1 MTYHLVIFIGLV
13 VFAINLVFNLR
24 SLKNPEGNALMP
36 EPAPFVSVLIPA
48 RDEGANIELCVKS
61 LQQQDYHN
69 FEILVL
75 DDNSSDDTANIVK
88 RLEAADNRTCL
99 ISGKPLCEGWAGKP
113 FACYQLAQKAKGDW
127 LLFVDADTVHAP
139 HMLRSTVSLAIKSG
153 CSLLSGFPRQLT
165 SSLSEKVSIPLMYF
179 IILSWLPLWWL
190 QSSRKL
196 KPSLAIGQ
204 FLLFPREEYWRIG
217 GHKAVKSRILEDVW
231 LGIEVNRHGGRH
243 VAINLAP
250 VVSCH
255 MYQSV
260 KSMWEGFIK
269 WMYSVAVLS
278 SAALLGLL
286 TIGLLFFLIPF
297 FSLWKELFWVAS
309 PSAWRSLVISQ
320 VSVILAMRWLTDRH
334 FREPSIPIFLHP
346 LGFSFVI
353 LAVFCAFSRRMMGS
367 CVRWKERLY
376 GGVSGL
382 E

>member
-1 MTYHLVIFIGLV
+1 MTYQLVIFIGLV
-13 VFAINLVFNLR
+13 VFALNLALNLR
-24 SLKNPEGNALMP
+24 ALKEPEGNATMP

-48 RDEGANIELCVKS
+48 RDEEANIESCVKS

-75 DDNSSDDTANIVK
+75 DDNSSDGTANIVEQ
-88 RLEAADNRTCL
+88 LAATDNRTCL
-99 ISGKPLCEGWAGKP
+99 ISGEPLCEGWAGKP

-139 HMLRSTVSLAIKSG
+139 HMLRSVMSLALKSG

-165 SSLSEKVSIPLMYF
+165 TSLPEKVSIPLMYF

-190 QSSRKL
+190 QSFRKP

-217 GHKAVKSRILEDVW
+217 GHEAVKSRILEDVW

-243 VAINLAP
+243 IAINLAP

-255 MYQSV
+255 MYRSM

-269 WMYSVAVLS
+269 WMYSVAALS
-278 SAALLGLL
+278 SAALLGML
-286 TIGLLFFLIPF
+286 TAGFLFFLLPF
-297 FSLWKELFWVAS
+297 FFLWKEMFWIGS
-309 PSAWRSLVISQ
+309 PGAWRSLVTFQ
-320 VSVILAMRWLTDRH
+320 VVVILAMRWLTDKH
-334 FREPSIPIFLHP
+334 FRESFISALLHP

-353 LAVFCAFSRRMMGS
+353 LAVFYAFSRRIKGS
-367 CVRWKERLY
+367 HVRWKERLY
-376 GGVSGL
+376 GGASGV